1 MHFHT
6 RFGNHFRL
14 DLPSK
19 IILGFGIGLLI
30 LLLTAVA
37 SGAADETAVRASGID
52 ENDAKVEEPET
63 TTDDTAS
70 ESETVTLTIPLE
82 KGGEIDVEAN
92 QDVVIETWDGEDV
105 LLIVEKRLAPQA
117 LRNGKQPTTPVNI
130 EVIRDGRNVHIREHG
145 ASQWQLNGLDV
156 RFKIM
161 VPRTDV
167 RVLRSSPEAGATGAY
182 DLSKLTT
189 VLVKV
194 LHREA
199 IRWIVR

>member
-6 RFGNHFRL
+6 RFGSHFRL

-37 SGAADETAVRASGID
+37 SGAADETGARASGID
-52 ENDAKVEEPET
+52 GDDAKVEEP
-63 TTDDTAS
+63 DTADDAAG
-70 ESETVTLTIPLE
+70 ETETITLTIPLE

-92 QDVVIETWDGEDV
+92 HDVVIETWDGDDV
-105 LLIVEKRLAPQA
+105 LLIVEKRLIPHTMQH
-117 LRNGKQPTTPVNI
+117 GKRPTTPVKI
-130 EVIRDGRNVHIREHG
+130 DVIRDGKNVRIRERG
-145 ASQWQLNGLDV
+145 ASQWHMNGLDV
-156 RFKIM
+156 RFRIM

-167 RVLRSSPEAGATGAY
+167 RVLRNSPAIGSTSAY

-189 VLVKV
+189 VLVKA